1 MPKTENAIMK
11 IMAYSTPD
19 GGWAFDDEAVGLIR
33 EPFVAGMP
41 EIITSIYKEAHG
53 QDPLLPPTVNSTPE
67 EYLVLTF
74 SSHRFPGHSHAF
86 SREHEE
92 AGGWWYRH
100 VESDNSGWLCPA
112 MFKYFEE
119 APEFIYLNARRLRRA
134 SDAPLFLTN
143 QEEEL

>member
-1 MPKTENAIMK
+1 MPKIENAIMR
-11 IMAYSTPD
+11 IMAYSTPG
-19 GGWAFDDEAVGLIR
+19 GGWAFDDEAVGLVR

-41 EIITSIYKEAHG
+41 EIITSIYKQEHEK
-53 QDPLLPPTVNSTPE
+53 DPVIPATLRSEPE

-100 VESDNSGWLCPA
+100 VESGNSGWLCPA

-119 APEFIYLNARRLRRA
+119 APEFIYLDA
-134 SDAPLFLTN
+134 STLLSS
-143 QEEEL
+143 EEEGL